1 LPASEIVVVEHAW
14 KLINRLRSWTYED
27 VEQGGG
33 GDRAVAVPVGV
44 SQDGA
49 DERQQE
55 ADAVPGDDALGRR
68 RRAHPHH
75 AGEVRHQV
83 RPHPLV
89 REPLHARHGCHI
101 DHNVTDQQAGSSR
114 TTLLYFKQVALLI
127 TYDQNAWP
135 AQRRLRR
142 RRLLRHARSSRR
154 RGEPDVVT
162 LATRRSAYSCGNHVL
177 IAPARSDGPP
187 SRRRQ

>member
-1 LPASEIVVVEHAW
+1 MPASEIVVVEHAW

-33 GDRAVAVPVGV
+33 GDSAVAVPVGV

-89 REPLHARHGCHI
+89 REPLHARHGCTSHRHRSTGRLI
-101 DHNVTDQQAGSSR
+101 SNRITTVLQA
-114 TTLLYFKQVALLI
+114 TTTGKKKRKSK
-127 TYDQNAWP
+127 D
-135 AQRRLRR
+135 
-142 RRLLRHARSSRR
+142 R
-154 RGEPDVVT
+154 RG
-162 LATRRSAYSCGNHVL
+162 R
-177 IAPARSDGPP
+177 
-187 SRRRQ
+187 